1 MTPDIPE
8 IKTPKLPEQPQLFKM
23 GKAEAGR
30 QGGLSSFVSAGRLT
44 SKAKTRKS
52 SLLGSTKGPGGVMQG

>member
-1 MTPDIPE
+1 
-8 IKTPKLPEQPQLFKM
+8 M